1 MQGKMLLLTVLICI
15 AMLLTVC
22 GCTVEKEIETVKESV
37 IADETEITI
46 PEGTQNLVGILAR
59 VETIFEDGNM
69 LLCSQSTGFE
79 GTYSVLTD
87 AETLMTEITEGDMI
101 EVLMIEVMS
110 TEIPGICG
118 VEKVGQE
125 KQKHSVYLAKEITE
139 IDEQAGSGH
148 EDIMLTY
155 APKITLSDML
165 SSTANNTE
173 LQAGNCSWN
182 YPENENMT
190 SLVACGA
197 HPLDEAFVERMAAWE
212 LPEYRNMDHVPISVS
227 CQITPDWLTVREW
240 ETDAAGNY
248 EAEEVSVTRY
258 YYPVTMLKIEKDRIY
273 ELTASWLEESQRGY
287 FGEGSYVLVTD

>member
-1 MQGKMLLLTVLICI
+1 
-15 AMLLTVC
+15 
-22 GCTVEKEIETVKESV
+22 
-37 IADETEITI
+37 
-46 PEGTQNLVGILAR
+46 
-59 VETIFEDGNM
+59 
-69 LLCSQSTGFE
+69 
-79 GTYSVLTD
+79 
-87 AETLMTEITEGDMI
+87 
-101 EVLMIEVMS
+101 
-110 TEIPGICG
+110 
-118 VEKVGQE
+118 
-125 KQKHSVYLAKEITE
+125 
-139 IDEQAGSGH
+139 
-148 EDIMLTY
+148 
-155 APKITLSDML
+155 
-165 SSTANNTE
+165 
-173 LQAGNCSWN
+173 
-182 YPENENMT
+182 MT